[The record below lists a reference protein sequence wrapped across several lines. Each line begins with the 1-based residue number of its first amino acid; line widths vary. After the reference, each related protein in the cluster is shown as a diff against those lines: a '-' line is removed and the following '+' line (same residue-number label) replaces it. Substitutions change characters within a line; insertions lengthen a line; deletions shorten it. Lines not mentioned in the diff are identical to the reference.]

1 MKERR
6 SGNYFRSTWGE
17 CVKSIVGGGGGVSVD
32 VEQIFVAHDVERYRD
47 E

>member
-17 CVKSIVGGGGGVSVD
+17 CVKSIVGGGISVD